1 MVSKNFYCE
10 CDSTWVGGEQALPP
24 LPLRGHIETHT
35 LTYVNRK
42 SFENH
47 RFYGEGF
54 KGRVKIMQ
62 DFEKLYGD
70 AIKRLMEAIAARK
83 VAELAEK
90 KARNDVMQAM
100 HDSKMQSFDSEQ
112 IQIRIIPAND
122 GYMTIDVVTL
132 MKEAADEYNKLLE
145 RYPKEK
151 KGAEAHL
158 WVKVKNHD

>member
-1 MVSKNFYCE
+1 
-10 CDSTWVGGEQALPP
+10 
-24 LPLRGHIETHT
+24 
-35 LTYVNRK
+35 
-42 SFENH
+42 
-47 RFYGEGF
+47 
-54 KGRVKIMQ
+54 MQ

-151 KGAEAHL
+151 KGVEAHL